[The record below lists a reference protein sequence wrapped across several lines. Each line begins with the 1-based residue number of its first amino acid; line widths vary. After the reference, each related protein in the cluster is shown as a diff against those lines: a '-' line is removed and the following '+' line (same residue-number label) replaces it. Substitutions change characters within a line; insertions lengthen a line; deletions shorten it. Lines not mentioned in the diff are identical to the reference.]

1 MGFPGG
7 KAGAG
12 VYQTI
17 INQIQPHDVY
27 IEAFLGD
34 GAIMRRKLPAA
45 RSIGVEL
52 DRSTAAAFG
61 GQDLDALFGG
71 VGPEV
76 YCCCGIE
83 WLKHH
88 FGLYRIAASCTAGGA
103 LSGGGIPPQHSAT
116 AAAVASSNGHGSRQ
130 PGGVAESSGLGRAHE
145 LPLTTHHSP
154 RTFVYC
160 DPPYLMSTRRSGKL
174 YRFEM
179 TRAQHVELLDVIKRL
194 PCDVAISGYWSP
206 LYAAALQ
213 EWRFISFHSMTRGGR
228 KAREYVWMNYP
239 EPTVLHDYRY
249 LGGNKRQRE
258 RITRK
263 VRTWSA
269 GLRRLPALER
279 QAIMAELSPIGP
291 AALSCD
297 VSRVAQ
303 DRAAPAGEKRS
314 A

>member
-1 MGFPGG
+1 
-7 KAGAG
+7 
-12 VYQTI
+12 
-17 INQIQPHDVY
+17 
-27 IEAFLGD
+27 
-34 GAIMRRKLPAA
+34 
-45 RSIGVEL
+45 
-52 DRSTAAAFG
+52 
-61 GQDLDALFGG
+61 
-71 VGPEV
+71 
-76 YCCCGIE
+76 
-83 WLKHH
+83 
-88 FGLYRIAASCTAGGA
+88 
-103 LSGGGIPPQHSAT
+103 
-116 AAAVASSNGHGSRQ
+116 
-130 PGGVAESSGLGRAHE
+130 
-145 LPLTTHHSP
+145 
-154 RTFVYC
+154 
-160 DPPYLMSTRRSGKL
+160 MSTRRSGKL